1 MGQVD
6 TLAPLLKD
14 MSCRQGLRID
24 FSKDQHHR
32 DPEGCTIREMT
43 WRKVGQMGLQFRV
56 DVRVDDAR
64 WVRAAS
70 QPLPSCP

>member
-32 DPEGCTIREMT
+32 DPEGCTKGNDLEKGRT
-43 WRKVGQMGLQFRV
+43 DGAPVQG
-56 DVRVDDAR
+56 
-64 WVRAAS
+64 
-70 QPLPSCP
+70 